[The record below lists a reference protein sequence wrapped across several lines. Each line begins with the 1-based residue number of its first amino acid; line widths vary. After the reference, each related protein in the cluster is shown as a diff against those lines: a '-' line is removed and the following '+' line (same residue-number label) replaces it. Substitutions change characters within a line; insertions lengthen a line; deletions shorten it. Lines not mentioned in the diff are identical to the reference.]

1 MRQPIFSRS
10 GILFIALLLDSLFLI
25 WLYFPGY
32 NSYPDFFDSLA
43 VLKRDGWHA
52 VFPAWLLGIFYSLF
66 GKHTFYLYIG
76 NIVVFHAAL
85 FLILLAVLRHS
96 KMLAFFILLC
106 VPTANLY
113 LLNVFSWSTQNLAN
127 GLLLL
132 YAFVLYFVL
141 TPPSNKIRFIF
152 WGAFVLIY
160 CACLLWR
167 HSAIFAVFPAL
178 FLPLFYWAQQ
188 NKKTFAKLL
197 VVAAVGSIVVAV
209 LIPKLLQ
216 EGEKTYPANHIFLHQ
231 MAGACVPADDSA
243 CFPKEWF
250 AKNRNFEDVKA
261 IYDYF
266 PLFADPL
273 THPIYL
279 LDSQGLAYS
288 AFKIKKLHHGVHL
301 ENLYTLWFR
310 AITQHPQHFLAHQ
323 WRFFKGFWLNDFS
336 INIHNADS
344 LYFYQNTRY
353 DSFAVQMV
361 LNSKNLNLFPVAE
374 RFIHFSPLRLQIYQT
389 LVEHL
394 PFFDRTAMG
403 VVTLLGL
410 VISTLLLLRTNATP
424 ILFFTWCVFLACFV
438 YAFVLTIFS
447 PVPDFRYLAPVFAL
461 NWLGII
467 SALITL
473 YLHIQQKN
481 KKSWR

>member
-1 MRQPIFSRS
+1 
-10 GILFIALLLDSLFLI
+10 
-25 WLYFPGY
+25 
-32 NSYPDFFDSLA
+32 
-43 VLKRDGWHA
+43 
-52 VFPAWLLGIFYSLF
+52 
-66 GKHTFYLYIG
+66 
-76 NIVVFHAAL
+76 
-85 FLILLAVLRHS
+85 
-96 KMLAFFILLC
+96 
-106 VPTANLY
+106 
-113 LLNVFSWSTQNLAN
+113 
-127 GLLLL
+127 
-132 YAFVLYFVL
+132 
-141 TPPSNKIRFIF
+141 
-152 WGAFVLIY
+152 
-160 CACLLWR
+160 
-167 HSAIFAVFPAL
+167 
-178 FLPLFYWAQQ
+178 
-188 NKKTFAKLL
+188 
-197 VVAAVGSIVVAV
+197 
-209 LIPKLLQ
+209 
-216 EGEKTYPANHIFLHQ
+216 

-273 THPIYL
+273 TSALYL
-279 LDSQGLAYS
+279 LDSEGKPYS
-288 AFKIKKLHHGVHL
+288 AIQNGELKGLIP
-301 ENLYTLWFR
+301 LWLG
-310 AITQHPQHFLAHQ
+310 AITKYPQHFLAHQ

-344 LYFYQNTRY
+344 LYFYQNTQY
-353 DSFAVQMV
+353 DSFNVQMV
-361 LNSKNLNLFPVAE
+361 LNSKNLNLFPVEE

-467 SALITL
+467 SALIAL